1 MIKTI
6 ITNRVNKLLAEIEE
20 IADRVSQNLVD
31 AQNELSLIK
40 KASLSSIQ
48 PKDLKRIFSIQQQL
62 QVLGAIFNKADK

>member
-6 ITNRVNKLLAEIEE
+6 ITNRVNSLLSEIEE
-20 IADRVSQNLVD
+20 IADRVSQNSVD
-31 AQNELSLIK
+31 AQNEINPIK